1 MNKYL
6 ASVSFVAINRQAPHP
21 NAARLFAE
29 FFLGPDAQKVFGDL
43 GEYVFH
49 PEVEH
54 KFKRDVKDDQ
64 IVVMRLPTNEEL
76 ECWSKKFREMFR

>member
-6 ASVSFVAINRQAPHP
+6 ASVSFVAINRQALHP

-29 FFLGPDAQKVFGDL
+29 FFLGPEAQRVFGDL
-43 GEYVFH
+43 GEYVFQ

-54 KFKRDVKDDQ
+54 KFKKDVN
-64 IVVMRLPTNEEL
+64 VVMRLPTNEEL
-76 ECWSKKFREMFR
+76 ETWSKRFREMFR